1 MGSSFTPIIWPEEKL
16 PPQAVNYEQC
26 EVCTQKSRVIW
37 GEGNPEAP
45 IVVVLDNPGARED
58 KEGKEYVCGTR
69 QILQT
74 AIHNV
79 GLGVDDIYVTYLL
92 KCRPL
97 RCYDK
102 EKARSFSKPFL
113 IQQIKTKQPEF
124 IVCLGDVVVQ
134 SVFGDSEAHV
144 RNLRGTFFTIM
155 GFSTVVSYHPL
166 AIRRRPNL
174 MGPFMEDWNM
184 LSRCYFN
191 EV

>member
-1 MGSSFTPIIWPEEKL
+1 MDFAPIILPEEKL
-16 PPQAVNYEQC
+16 PPEAADYEQC

-45 IVVVLDNPGARED
+45 IIVILDNPGGRED
-58 KEGKEYVCGTR
+58 KKGREYVCGTR
-69 QILQT
+69 QTLQT

-79 GLGVDDIYVTYLL
+79 GLGINNIYVTYLL

-97 RCYDK
+97 RRYDK
-102 EKARSFSKPFL
+102 KRARSFSKPFL
-113 IQQIKTKQPEF
+113 IEQIKAKQPKF

-134 SVFGDSEAHV
+134 SVFGDSKAHV
-144 RNLRGTFFTIM
+144 RNLRGTWHTIM
-155 GFSTVVSYHPL
+155 GFPTVVSYHPL

-184 LSRCYFN
+184 LSQCYFN